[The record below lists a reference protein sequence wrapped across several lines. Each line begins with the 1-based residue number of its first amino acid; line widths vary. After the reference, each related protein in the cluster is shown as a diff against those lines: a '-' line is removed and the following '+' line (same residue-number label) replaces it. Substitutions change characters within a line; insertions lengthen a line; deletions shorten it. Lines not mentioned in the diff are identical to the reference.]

1 MLISIVIPTYNGQET
16 IKGLVTQLIDRIR
29 PLFQVEIILVND
41 GSADDTENICISLHK
56 QHPTIVRFFSLAKNF
71 GEHSAVMAG
80 VHQIKGDYVLV
91 MDDDFQNPIEEA
103 IKLVNYATAH
113 PEYDVVYTYYGEKKH
128 SLFRNLGSYFNDKM
142 ANIILNK
149 PKDLYLCSFKI
160 FNKFVADNIIKYD
173 SPFTYIDGL
182 ILQTTNKIGRF
193 KVEHSDS
200 ERKSGR
206 STYTIAKLV
215 SLWSNMFTNF
225 SVVPLRVSILFGA
238 LFSLA
243 GFLWG
248 IEAIVEKIVNPNV
261 PQGYTSLMVVILF
274 FAGVQLLSIGI
285 AGEYIGRLFLSQN
298 KKPQFVIRKKFDGP
312 IQ

>member
-1 MLISIVIPTYNGQET
+1 MIPTYNGQET
-16 IKGLVTQLIDRIR
+16 IGDLVAQLIDRIR

-41 GSADDTENICISLHK
+41 GSADDTENICISLHR
-56 QHPTIVRFFSLAKNF
+56 QYPTIVRFFSLAKNF

-80 VHQIKGDYVLV
+80 VHQIKGDYVLI

-103 IKLVNYATAH
+103 IKLVNYATTH
-113 PEYDVVYTYYGEKKH
+113 TEYDVVYTYYGEKKH

-142 ANIILNK
+142 ANIMLNK

-160 FNKFVADNIIKYD
+160 FNRFVADNIIKYD

-193 KVEHSDS
+193 KVEHS

-206 STYTIAKLV
+206 STYTIVKLV

-225 SVVPLRVSILFGA
+225 SVVPLRVSIMFGA

-248 IEAIVEKIVNPNV
+248 IEAVIEKIVNPNV

-274 FAGVQLLSIGI
+274 FAGVQLLSIGV
-285 AGEYIGRLFLSQN
+285 AGEYIGRLFLTQN

-312 IQ
+312 RQ

>member
-16 IKGLVTQLIDRIR
+16 IGDLVTQLIDRIR
-29 PLFQVEIILVND
+29 QLFQVEIILVND
-41 GSADDTENICISLHK
+41 GSADDTENICISLHR

-80 VHQIKGDYVLV
+80 VHQVKGDYALI
-91 MDDDFQNPIEEA
+91 MDDDFQNPIEEV
-103 IKLVNYATAH
+103 IKLVNYATTH
-113 PEYDVVYTYYGEKKH
+113 PEYDVVYTYYGKKKH

-142 ANIILNK
+142 ANIMLNK

-193 KVEHSDS
+193 KVEHG

-206 STYTIAKLV
+206 STYTIVKLI

-225 SVVPLRVSILFGA
+225 SVVPLRVSIIFGA

-248 IEAIVEKIVNPNV
+248 IEAVVEKIVNPNV
-261 PQGYTSLMVVILF
+261 PQGYTSLMVVVLF

-285 AGEYIGRLFLSQN
+285 AGEYIGRLFLTQN
-298 KKPQFVIRKKFDGP
+298 KKPQFVIRKKFDGTA
-312 IQ
+312 Q